1 MRPPGGAEPDPPIQ
15 VLAEVADALAAGRP
29 VVALESAVLTS
40 GLPRTP
46 HPRAWERAVAAL
58 AAADA
63 WPAGVPR
70 PADARAAAF
79 GGAAADPARDPV
91 NRLAALAMEAAI
103 RGFGAVPATVAVQN
117 GMLRIGL
124 SAEDRDRLAADPD
137 AGKAST
143 ATLAAA
149 IGGPRSAGTTVS
161 ATLLACR
168 IAGIETFATG
178 GIGGVHRGWTTRPDI
193 SADLPEIARTATTV
207 VCAGAKSILDV
218 PATIEALETLGV
230 QVIGAGTRHFPRF
243 HAPGLDADRL
253 AIEEDAPAAIAA
265 IARRHRAL
273 LGRPAGVLVV
283 RPVPSVAAMR
293 DEDLERFTRSCE
305 QAAEDAGIRGPA
317 RTPWL
322 LDELSRRTDGASLAA
337 NLALLVANA
346 RLAAAIASAAVIAP
360 PLPTPPSPASRV
372 SPPA

>member
-1 MRPPGGAEPDPPIQ
+1 MSPAAGGEPALPVRIH
-15 VLAEVADALAAGRP
+15 AEVAEALAARRP

-46 HPRAWERAVAAL
+46 HPRAWERALAAL
-58 AAADA
+58 DAADA
-63 WPAGVPR
+63 WPAGMQPSPVM
-70 PADARAAAF
+70 RAVF
-79 GGAAADPARDPV
+79 GGIAADPSRDAV
-91 NRLAALAMEAAI
+91 NRLAAVAMEAAI
-103 RGFGAVPATVAVQN
+103 RGFGAVPATVAVQD
-117 GMLRIGL
+117 GHLRIGL
-124 SAEDRDRLAADPD
+124 PAEDRDRLAADTA

-143 ATLAAA
+143 ATIAAA
-149 IGGPRSAGTTVS
+149 IGGSRSAGTTVS

-168 IAGIETFATG
+168 LAGIGTFATG

-230 QVIGAGTRHFPRF
+230 PVIGAGTSHFPRF
-243 HAPGLDADRL
+243 HAPGDEADRL
-253 AIEEDAPAAIAA
+253 AIREDSAAGIAA
-265 IARRHRAL
+265 IVRRHRGL

-283 RPVPSVAAMR
+283 RTVPAAAAMP
-293 DEDLERFTRSCE
+293 DAELERFTRDCE
-305 QAAEDAGIRGPA
+305 QAAETSGIRGPA

-322 LDELSRRTDGASLAA
+322 LEELARRTDGASLAA

-346 RLAAAIASAAVIAP
+346 RLAAAIASAEEFDVHGSAAP
-360 PLPTPPSPASRV
+360 GPGD
-372 SPPA
+372 PPA